1 MATTTIP
8 RLFSPLLAE
17 PAHFTRGVLAE
28 RTRANL
34 DGLLRRIDVGPMQRA
49 YAETHDGWF
58 AEPEFCG
65 QYVDS
70 ALAGFRATGD
80 RELLTRAG
88 AVVEAMITHQRA
100 DGYLG
105 TYHPGLEFDS
115 FSVWNQQFSI
125 MALLTYH
132 EQTGDERALK
142 AAVRCADYV
151 STAFLAPNGPDLLD
165 SMNWHIQHSCILAE
179 FVHLFRLTGKKAY
192 LEFADYIIARWE
204 NSCMMLISG
213 PVKHPQ
219 HALHYV
225 GSPKAIEVLIC
236 YRGILDLYHA
246 TGEARYL
253 TAARNYWQNVLDTQI
268 GPTGTGSI
276 SESWWWLGRAP
287 LALTNDL
294 HPNENCVA
302 VAWMQLSAEMLAA
315 SGQAGFADQF
325 EKTLYNHLLG
335 AQALD
340 GSDFSYYQGLEGR
353 KVHKTPASW
362 YSCCRYRGMKLLA
375 HLGEWAVLSS
385 DEGPVIAL
393 FAALKARVPM
403 GGQHVEIVEET
414 DYPRSGRVTIAVRPE
429 RAATF
434 TLRIRKPGFCP
445 GVTVTVNGE
454 PCSDVPVKDGFLCLS
469 RAWSAAGDSVTLDLA
484 MPVTAWQAT
493 VQDDRE
499 SVLTTYGPL
508 TMAIDSRYGT
518 PLGSTRVAYA
528 GAPLTLTPQKLDG
541 ADWKSIVRFTTP
553 GTIAGAPAP
562 VTLVDYASA
571 GSLDPDRDRFQV
583 WVPIDRVNPPAKK
596 G

>member
-1 MATTTIP
+1 MESSVIAKA
-8 RLFSPLLAE
+8 FSPLLTV
-17 PAHFTRGVLAE
+17 PAHFTGGILAE

-34 DGLLRRIDVGPMQRA
+34 DGLLRRIDVGVMQRT

-70 ALAGFRATGD
+70 ALAAYRATGD
-80 RELLTRAG
+80 TELLARAG

-125 MALLTYH
+125 MALLTHY
-132 EQTGDERALK
+132 EQTGEARALK
-142 AAVRCADYV
+142 TAVRCADYLRA
-151 STAFLAPNGPDLLD
+151 AFLSPGGPDILD
-165 SMNWHIQHSCILAE
+165 AINWHIQHSCILTE
-179 FVHLFRLTGKKAY
+179 FVHLFRLTGNKAY
-192 LEFADYIIARWE
+192 LEFAEYIIRRWD
-204 NSCMMLISG
+204 SSTLTLVAG
-213 PVKHPQ
+213 PVNHPS
-219 HALHYV
+219 HALHHV

-246 TGEARYL
+246 TGETRYL

-302 VAWMQLSAEMLAA
+302 VAWMQLSAELLAC
-315 SGQAGFADQF
+315 SGHARFADEF

-375 HLGEWAVLSS
+375 HLGEWAVLGS
-385 DEGPVIAL
+385 EQGPVIAL
-393 FAALKARVPM
+393 FASLTARVPV
-403 GGQHVEIVEET
+403 GTQHVEICQTT
-414 DYPRSGRVTIAVRPE
+414 DYPRTGRVTIVVRPE
-429 RAATF
+429 QAAVF
-434 TLRIRKPGFCP
+434 TLRLRKPGFCP
-445 GVTVTVNGE
+445 EVKLAVNGE
-454 PCSDVPVKDGFLCLS
+454 PQPACPVENGFLCLT
-469 RAWSAAGDSVTLDLA
+469 RTWSPTGDTVTLELA

-493 VQDDRE
+493 IQDDRE

-508 TMAIDSRYGT
+508 VLAIDSRYGT
-518 PLGSTRVAYA
+518 PLGATRVDYS
-528 GAPLTLTPQKLDG
+528 GTPLPLTPQAPEG
-541 ADWKSIVRFTTP
+541 NSSTPIVRFTTP
-553 GTIAGAPAP
+553 GTIADAPAP

-571 GSLDPDRDRFQV
+571 GSQNPTEEKFQV
-583 WVPIDRVNPPAKK
+583 WVPIDRVK
-596 G
+596 